1 MEWGWGGAQCREAG
15 KPVLI
20 HSHAEGQL
28 PFDEARGTAG
38 LAGSAERK
46 TQGPVFPVPE
56 QLADTA

>member
-1 MEWGWGGAQCREAG
+1 MGGWGEAQCREAG
-15 KPVLI
+15 KSVLT

-46 TQGPVFPVPE
+46 TQGLVFPVPE
-56 QLADTA
+56 PLADTA